1 MAGYKPTEGE
11 GQVTDDGEEDE
22 SFEEDNGEAGDGRE
36 EEKNGPGDESEA
48 EQSQEDGGNHG
59 SGSEEDDEHEGDD
72 EEEDDAGEEEGE
84 EESPEISDDSEE
96 VEIIDD
102 NDQPPSRAATH
113 PTEVNGGGSK
123 EAPQREFRRLVLQK
137 DDPNP
142 EPLSDEDV
150 EDPDYTRWGQLIYWE
165 HTPNLKIL

>member
-11 GQVTDDGEEDE
+11 GQVTDDGEDE

-36 EEKNGPGDESEA
+36 EEKNGLGDESET
-48 EQSQEDGGNHG
+48 EQSQEDGGNDG

-72 EEEDDAGEEEGE
+72 EEEEDEAGEEEGE

-102 NDQPPSRAATH
+102 NDRPPSRAATH
-113 PTEVNGGGSK
+113 PTEVNGDGPK
-123 EAPQREFRRLVLQK
+123 EAPQREFRRRVLQK

-150 EDPDYTRWGQLIYWE
+150 EDPDYTR
-165 HTPNLKIL
+165 